1 MRDAFSFAVLCF
13 SSLFVIIDPIAVAPV
28 FVGMTDGQVDLER
41 RRSAMRACA
50 VALGVLLVFATAGGL
65 IFRLFGITMEA
76 FRIAGGILFF
86 VMAMKMLAGD
96 EHRPAAPVGPDGA
109 PLRVTAGDP
118 AVVPLGVP
126 LICGPGAISTVM
138 VLMGQSNSAGR
149 VVSLLSAIVLVVAAT
164 AILLVLSPRV
174 MRRFGKT
181 GVELTT
187 KVMGLLCCVIGI
199 QFVIDGV
206 RPIAIDILSAAAS
219 R

>member
-1 MRDAFSFAVLCF
+1 MKDLFSFAILCF

-28 FVGMTDGQVDLER
+28 FVSMTDGQRDLER
-41 RRSAMRACA
+41 RRSAVRACA
-50 VALGVLLVFATAGGL
+50 VALGVLLMFATAGGL

-96 EHRPAAPVGPDGA
+96 EHRVAVPAGGDGA
-109 PLRVTAGDP
+109 AVRAAAGGDP

-149 VVSLLSAIVLVVAAT
+149 VASLLSAIVLVVGAT
-164 AILLVLSPRV
+164 AIVLVLSPRV
-174 MRRFGKT
+174 LRRFGKT

-187 KVMGLLCCVIGI
+187 RMMGLLCCVIGI

-206 RPIAIDILSAAAS
+206 RPIAIDILSAAA

>member
-1 MRDAFSFAVLCF
+1 MKDLFSFAVLCF

-28 FVGMTDGQVDLER
+28 FVSMTDGQRDLER
-41 RRSAMRACA
+41 RRSAVRACA
-50 VALGVLLVFATAGGL
+50 VALGVLLLFAIGGGL

-96 EHRPAAPVGPDGA
+96 EHRAGVPAGGDGA
-109 PLRVTAGDP
+109 AVRAAAGGDP

-138 VLMGQSNSAGR
+138 VLMGQSNSAAR
-149 VVSLLSAIVLVVAAT
+149 VASLLSAIVLVVAAT
-164 AILLVLSPRV
+164 ALVLVLSPHV
-174 MRRFGKT
+174 LRRFGKT
-181 GVELTT
+181 GVALTT
-187 KVMGLLCCVIGI
+187 RMMGLLCCVIGI

-206 RPIAIDILSAAAS
+206 RPIAIGILSAAA

>member
-1 MRDAFSFAVLCF
+1 MRDVLSFAVLCF

-28 FVGMTDGQVDLER
+28 FVSMTDGQLDLER
-41 RRSAMRACA
+41 RRSAVRACA
-50 VALGVLLVFATAGGL
+50 VALAVLLIFATAGGL

-86 VMAMKMLAGD
+86 AMAMKMLAGD
-96 EHRPAAPVGPDGA
+96 EHRAAPPAGDGTAARSA
-109 PLRVTAGDP
+109 PGGDP

-138 VLMGQSNSAGR
+138 VLMGQSNSPGR
-149 VVSLLSAIVLVVAAT
+149 VLSLLSAIVLVVGAT
-164 AILLVLSPRV
+164 ALVLVLSPRV
-174 MRRFGKT
+174 LRRFGKT

-187 KVMGLLCCVIGI
+187 RMMGLLCCVIGI

-206 RPIAIDILSAAAS
+206 RPIAIDILSAAA